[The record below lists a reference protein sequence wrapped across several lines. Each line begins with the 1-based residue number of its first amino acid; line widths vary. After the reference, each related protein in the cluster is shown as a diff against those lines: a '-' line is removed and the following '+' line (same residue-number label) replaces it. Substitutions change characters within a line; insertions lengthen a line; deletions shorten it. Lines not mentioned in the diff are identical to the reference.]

1 MSRLCWA
8 LWLLLAAAPGLA
20 AGNPEAEAAARELIE
35 LSGAKA
41 QYQQMLMVMT
51 QSIQTGF
58 STGLAKALKEK
69 PLAPAQRKQAKDILD
84 RHFSRF
90 IGEYQGYLK
99 QTLPWEKLVEEV
111 YLPTYLKHF
120 SAQELKEVITFYR
133 SPTGR
138 KFAEKGPSL
147 SREAAQAINNQYG
160 KALQRQAE
168 RLTQE
173 TLRQIG
179 LELDKLSKQPDKG

>member
-1 MSRLCWA
+1 MKWFGCA
-8 LWLLLAAAPGLA
+8 LLLLLASASSLA
-20 AGNPEAEAAARELIE
+20 AGDPEGEAAARELIE

-41 QYQQMLMVMT
+41 QYQQMLIIMT

-69 PLAPAQRKQAKDILD
+69 PLDPAQRKQAKDILD

-90 IGEYQGYLK
+90 IGEFQSYLK
-99 QTLPWEKLVEEV
+99 QTMPWEKLVEEI

-120 SAQELKEVITFYR
+120 SAQELREVIAFYR

-147 SREAAQAINNQYG
+147 SRDAAQAINTKYG
-160 KALQRQAE
+160 KDLQRRAA

-179 LELDKLSKQPDKG
+179 IELDKLASPNKG